1 MVELKCVKGAVH
13 VQAEGDIA
21 ELCADVITMLH
32 AFYTCLYEKSTI
44 EAITFRDVMENEL
57 SSIFVIRD
65 KEEEE

>member
-21 ELCADVITMLH
+21 ELCADVVTMLH
-32 AFYTCLYEKSTI
+32 AFYTCLYDRSII
-44 EAITFRDVMENEL
+44 EAIAFRDVVENEL
-57 SSIFVIRD
+57 PSIFVIRD